1 MWYKRAADLG
11 NSIAMADLALLH
23 IQGKGVEKSESA
35 AAALLRKAADLGNS
49 TAMNNLAWMLQG
61 GRGVR
66 KDPEE
71 AADQMMKALAR
82 RNEFSLK
89 QMTQS
94 SHAWSKE
101 FRRALQTRLRA
112 AGVYTGPIDGE
123 FRQSTLIAITTF
135 ANRNR

>member
-1 MWYKRAADLG
+1 M
-11 NSIAMADLALLH
+11 
-23 IQGKGVEKSESA
+23 
-35 AAALLRKAADLGNS
+35 RKAADLGNS

-82 RNEFSLK
+82 HNEFSLK

-94 SHAWSKE
+94 SHTWSKE
-101 FRRALQTRLRA
+101 FRRALQQRLQG
-112 AGVYTGPIDGE
+112 AGVYSGPIDGE
-123 FRQSTLIAITTF
+123 FRQSTLIAINSF
-135 ANRNR
+135 VNRNR

>member
-1 MWYKRAADLG
+1 
-11 NSIAMADLALLH
+11 
-23 IQGKGVEKSESA
+23 
-35 AAALLRKAADLGNS
+35 
-49 TAMNNLAWMLQG
+49 MNNLAWMLQG

-89 QMTQS
+89 QMAQS

-101 FRRALQTRLRA
+101 FRRALQTRLRE